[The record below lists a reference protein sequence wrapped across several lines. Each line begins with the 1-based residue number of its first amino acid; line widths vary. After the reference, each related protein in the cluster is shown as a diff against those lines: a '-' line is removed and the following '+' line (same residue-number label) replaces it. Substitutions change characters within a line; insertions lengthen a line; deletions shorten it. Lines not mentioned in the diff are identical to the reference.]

1 MKEAPKPRRQLG
13 LFDAI
18 MIVMGGI
25 VGAGIFANPSEVA
38 HRVHTPFLILGVW
51 ILGGFLAMCGAFI
64 WAELA
69 TRLPGAEGGQYVYL
83 RQAYHPAVAFT
94 YGWGLLLITQ
104 TGGMAAVA
112 VIFASYFRTLTGA
125 NWNDS
130 ATAVIVLLTLTGIN
144 CMGARAGSNVQSAL
158 MLLKIGAIAALVT
171 IGFAVGH
178 PAAAGLNS
186 GILLGQPASF
196 GLLKSVGAAMVPVAF
211 AYGGWQTAT
220 FVAGE
225 MRDPRRDLSRGLLI
239 GVGGVVAL
247 YLAVNLACLR
257 VLGPAGLDGTT
268 TPASDVMR
276 IALGERGAQWI
287 AFAITV
293 STLGFLSQSMLTAP
307 RVYYAMA
314 RDGLFFASVGK
325 LSRRSGAPLVAI
337 VLQGVAAIV
346 IACSGTY
353 GEILNFE
360 VTVDF
365 IFFAMTASALF
376 ILRRRHIG
384 SGTAVYR
391 TPGHPFTTL
400 LFVFSCTGIVASA
413 IVASPRNSAIALGIM
428 LAALPVYWCWSRISA
443 RELRE

>member
-1 MKEAPKPRRQLG
+1 MKTLKLDTPKPRRQLG

-51 ILGGFLAMCGAFI
+51 VLGGLMAMCGAFI

-69 TRLPGAEGGQYVYL
+69 TRLPGTGGQYLYL
-83 RQAYHPAVAFT
+83 REAYHPSVAFV
-94 YGWGLLLITQ
+94 YGWGLLLVTQ

-112 VIFASYFRTLTGA
+112 VIFSSYFRALTGVA
-125 NWNDS
+125 WNDAAIAAS
-130 ATAVIVLLTLTGIN
+130 VLLTLTGIN
-144 CMGARAGSNVQSAL
+144 CLGARAGSNVQSAL
-158 MLLKIGAIAALVT
+158 MLLKIAAIAALVV
-171 IGFAVGH
+171 IGFALG
-178 PAAAGLNS
+178 GGSLKS
-186 GILLGQPASF
+186 GPLLAQPVSF
-196 GLLKSVGAAMVPVAF
+196 GLLKNIGSAMVPIAF

-225 MRDPRRDLSRGLLI
+225 MRDARRDLSRGLLA
-239 GVGGVVAL
+239 GVAAVVGL

-257 VLGPAGLDGTT
+257 VLGPAGLDATM

-287 AFAITV
+287 AAGIAI

-314 RDGLFFASVGK
+314 RDGLFFESVGK
-325 LSRRSGAPLVAI
+325 LSPRSRAPVVAI
-337 VLQGVAAIV
+337 ILQGLAAIV

-353 GEILNFE
+353 GQILNFE

-365 IFFAMTASALF
+365 IFFGMTAASLF
-376 ILRRRHIG
+376 ILRRRQV
-384 SGTAVYR
+384 GTDAAIYR
-391 TPGHPFTTL
+391 TPGHPFTTIV
-400 LFVFSCTGIVASA
+400 FVLSCAGIVGSA
-413 IVASPRNSAIALGIM
+413 IVASPANSAIALCIM
-428 LAALPVYWCWSRISA
+428 LAALPVYCYWSKFRRTHS
-443 RELRE
+443 

>member
-1 MKEAPKPRRQLG
+1 MSDVQKPRRQLG
-13 LFDAI
+13 LFDAT

-51 ILGGFLAMCGAFI
+51 TLGGFIAMCGAFI

-69 TRLPGAEGGQYVYL
+69 TRLPGTGGQYLYL
-83 RQAYHPAVAFT
+83 REAYHASVAFV
-94 YGWGLLLITQ
+94 YGWGLLLVTQ

-112 VIFASYFRTLTGA
+112 VIFASYFRALTGVA
-125 NWNDS
+125 WNDS
-130 ATAVIVLLTLTGIN
+130 AIAAAVLLALTGIN
-144 CMGARAGSNVQSAL
+144 CLGARAGSNVQSAF
-158 MLLKIGAIAALVT
+158 MLLRIAAIAGLV
-171 IGFAVGH
+171 IFGF
-178 PAAAGLNS
+178 GLGGGSLKS
-186 GILLGQPASF
+186 GPLLAQPVSF
-196 GLLKSVGAAMVPVAF
+196 GLLKSIGAAMVPIAF

-225 MRDPRRDLSRGLLI
+225 MRDARRDLSRGLLM
-239 GVGGVVAL
+239 GVAAVVAL

-257 VLGPAGLDGTT
+257 VLGPAGLDATT

-287 AFAITV
+287 AAGIAI

-314 RDGLFFASVGK
+314 RDGLFFQSVGR
-325 LSRRSGAPLVAI
+325 LSRRSRAPVVAI
-337 VLQGVAAIV
+337 GLQGMAATI

-365 IFFAMTASALF
+365 IFFGMTAASLF
-376 ILRRRHIG
+376 ILRWRQIG
-384 SGTAVYR
+384 ADAAIYR
-391 TPGHPFTTL
+391 APGHPFTTI
-400 LFVFSCTGIVASA
+400 LFVLSCAGIVGSA
-413 IVASPRNSAIALGIM
+413 IVASPANSAIALCIL
-428 LAALPVYWCWSRISA
+428 LAGLPVYHYWSRF
-443 RELRE
+443 RGTY

>member
-1 MKEAPKPRRQLG
+1 MKEVSKPRRQLG

-51 ILGGFLAMCGAFI
+51 VLGGLFAMCGAFI

-69 TRLPGAEGGQYVYL
+69 THLPGTGGQYLYL
-83 RQAYHPAVAFT
+83 REAYHPSVAFM

-112 VIFASYFRTLTGA
+112 VIFSSYFRTLTGLA
-125 NWNDS
+125 WND
-130 ATAVIVLLTLTGIN
+130 TAIAALVLLILTGIN
-144 CMGARAGSNVQSAL
+144 CLGARAGSNVQSAF
-158 MLLKIGAIAALVT
+158 MLLKIGSITALV
-171 IGFAVGH
+171 ILGFALG
-178 PAAAGLNS
+178 GGSLKS
-186 GILLGQPASF
+186 GPLLAQPVSF
-196 GLLKSVGAAMVPVAF
+196 GLLKNIGSAMVPIAF

-225 MRDPRRDLSRGLLI
+225 MRDPRRDLSRGLLL
-239 GVGGVVAL
+239 GVAAVVGL

-257 VLGPAGLDGTT
+257 VLGPAGLDATT

-287 AFAITV
+287 AVGIV
-293 STLGFLSQSMLTAP
+293 ISTLGFLSQSMLTAP

-314 RDGLFFASVGK
+314 RDGLFFESVGK
-325 LSRRSGAPLVAI
+325 LSPRSRAPVVAI
-337 VLQGVAAIV
+337 VLQGIAAIV

-365 IFFAMTASALF
+365 IFFGMTAASLF
-376 ILRRRHIG
+376 ILRRRQTGADSAI
-384 SGTAVYR
+384 YR
-391 TPGHPFTTL
+391 VPGHPFTTI
-400 LFVFSCTGIVASA
+400 LFVFSCAGIVGSA
-413 IVASPRNSAIALGIM
+413 IVASPVNSAIALCIM
-428 LAALPVYWCWSRISA
+428 LAALPVYYYWSRFRRAHS
-443 RELRE
+443 

>member
-1 MKEAPKPRRQLG
+1 MDAPKPRRQLG
-13 LFDAI
+13 LFDAT

-51 ILGGFLAMCGAFI
+51 TLGGFIAMCGAFI

-69 TRLPGAEGGQYVYL
+69 TRLPGTGGQYLYL
-83 RQAYHPAVAFT
+83 REAYHPSVAFV
-94 YGWGLLLITQ
+94 YGWGLLLVTQ

-112 VIFASYFRTLTGA
+112 VIFASYSRALTGA
-125 NWNDS
+125 LWSDS
-130 ATAVIVLLTLTGIN
+130 TIAAVVLLALTGIN
-144 CMGARAGSNVQSAL
+144 CLGARAGSNVQNVL
-158 MLLKIGAIAALVT
+158 MLLKIVVIAALVML
-171 IGFAVGH
+171 GVALGGGSLKYG
-178 PAAAGLNS
+178 P
-186 GILLGQPASF
+186 LLAQPVSF
-196 GLLKSVGAAMVPVAF
+196 GLLKSIGAAMVPIAF

-225 MRDPRRDLSRGLLI
+225 MRDARRDLSRGLLM
-239 GVGGVVAL
+239 GVAAVVAL

-257 VLGPAGLDGTT
+257 VLGPAGLDATT

-276 IALGERGAQWI
+276 IALGKRGAQWI
-287 AFAITV
+287 ATGIAI

-314 RDGLFFASVGK
+314 RDGLFFQSVGR
-325 LSRRSGAPLVAI
+325 LSRRSRVPVVAI
-337 VLQGVAAIV
+337 GLQGMAATI

-365 IFFAMTASALF
+365 IFFGMTAASLF
-376 ILRRRHIG
+376 ILRWRQIG
-384 SGTAVYR
+384 ADAAIYR
-391 TPGHPFTTL
+391 VPGHPFTTI
-400 LFVFSCTGIVASA
+400 LFVLSCAGIVGSA
-413 IVASPRNSAIALGIM
+413 IVASPANSAIALCIL
-428 LAALPVYWCWSRISA
+428 LAGLPVYYYWSRFRRTYS
-443 RELRE
+443 